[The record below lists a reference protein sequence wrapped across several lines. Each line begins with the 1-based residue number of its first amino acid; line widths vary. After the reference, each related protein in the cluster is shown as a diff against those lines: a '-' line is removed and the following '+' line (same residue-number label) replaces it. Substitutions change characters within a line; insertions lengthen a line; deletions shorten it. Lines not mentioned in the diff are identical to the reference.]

1 MIQDQIFLKTIE
13 KQSRHFC
20 DIFEF
25 YGFDNFNYYCTMTN
39 SPRALFQM
47 FNNSLIIFH
56 SISKQRVVETIL
68 RG

>member
-13 KQSRHFC
+13 KQSGHFC

-25 YGFDNFNYYCTMTN
+25 CGFDNFNYYRTMTN
-39 SPRALFQM
+39 SPRALFQIY
-47 FNNSLIIFH
+47 NNSLIIFNP
-56 SISKQRVVETIL
+56 SAKQKVVVTIL